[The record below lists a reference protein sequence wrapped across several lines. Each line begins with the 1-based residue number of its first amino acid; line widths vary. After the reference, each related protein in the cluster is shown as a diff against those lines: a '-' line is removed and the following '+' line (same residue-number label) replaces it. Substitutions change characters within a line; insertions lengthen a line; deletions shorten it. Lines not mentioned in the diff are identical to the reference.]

1 MLLVTDPIRITPIGG
16 LGEVGRNMTV
26 VEHDGV
32 RIVID
37 CGIGFPHGDDRG
49 LGVDI
54 FLPDVRIMRGK
65 PVDAVL
71 ITHAHDDH
79 VAALAHLI
87 PADVPAAPGLDRG
100 CVSWSC
106 PGALPRT

>member
-1 MLLVTDPIRITPIGG
+1 MSLVTEPIRITPIGG
-16 LGEVGRNMTV
+16 LGEVGRNMMV

-54 FLPDVRIMRGK
+54 FLPDVRVMRGK

-71 ITHAHDDH
+71 VTHARAQK
-79 VAALAHLI
+79 V
-87 PADVPAAPGLDRG
+87 VRG
-100 CVSWSC
+100 
-106 PGALPRT
+106 R